1 MINIF
6 FQWLFFVHYVFSLHF
21 YSQIWLAK
29 RLGYSP
35 SVISAYETGDRTP
48 SVQALIALADVYHV
62 SVDYLLGR
70 SAPRQPQLDL
80 TGLTTQQVAA
90 LQTIVSAM
98 RR

>member
-1 MINIF
+1 MTLAERLRYLRLEN
-6 FQWLFFVHYVFSLHF
+6 H

-35 SVISAYETGDRTP
+35 SVISAYETGERTP

>member
-1 MINIF
+1 MTLAERLRYLREEN
-6 FQWLFFVHYVFSLHF
+6 H
-21 YSQIWLAK
+21 YSQSWLSK

-35 SVISAYETGDRTP
+35 SIISAYETGDRTP

-70 SAPRQPQLDL
+70 TAPRQPQLDT
-80 TGLTTQQVAA
+80 TGLTTRQIEA
-90 LQTIVSAM
+90 LQVIVSAM

>member
-1 MINIF
+1 MT
-6 FQWLFFVHYVFSLHF
+6 LAERLRYLREETH
-21 YSQIWLAK
+21 YSQRGLAK

-35 SVISAYETGDRTP
+35 SVISAYESGDRTP

-70 SAPRQPQLDL
+70 SVPRQPQLDT
-80 TGLTTQQVAA
+80 TGLTTRQVEA
-90 LQTIVSAM
+90 LQVIVSAM

>member
-1 MINIF
+1 MT
-6 FQWLFFVHYVFSLHF
+6 LSERLRYLREETH
-21 YSQIWLAK
+21 YSQRGLAK

-35 SVISAYETGDRTP
+35 SVISAYESGDRTP

-70 SAPRQPQLDL
+70 TVPRQPQLDT
-80 TGLTTQQVAA
+80 TGLTTRQIEA
-90 LQTIVSAM
+90 LQVIVSAM

>member
-1 MINIF
+1 MT
-6 FQWLFFVHYVFSLHF
+6 LAERLRYLREETH
-21 YSQIWLAK
+21 YSQRGLAK

-35 SVISAYETGDRTP
+35 SVISAYESGDRTP

-70 SAPRQPQLDL
+70 TVPRQPQLDT
-80 TGLTTQQVAA
+80 TGLTTRQIEA
-90 LQTIVSAM
+90 LQVIVSAM

>member
-1 MINIF
+1 MT
-6 FQWLFFVHYVFSLHF
+6 LSERLRYLREETH
-21 YSQIWLAK
+21 YSQRGLAR

-35 SVISAYETGDRTP
+35 SVISAYESGDRTP

-70 SAPRQPQLDL
+70 SVPRQPQLDT
-80 TGLTTQQVAA
+80 TGLTTRQIEA
-90 LQTIVSAM
+90 LQVIVSAM

>member
-1 MINIF
+1 MT
-6 FQWLFFVHYVFSLHF
+6 LSERLRYLREETH
-21 YSQIWLAK
+21 YSQRGLAK

-35 SVISAYETGDRTP
+35 SVISAYESGDRTP

-70 SAPRQPQLDL
+70 SVPRQPQLDT
-80 TGLTTQQVAA
+80 TGLTTRQIEA
-90 LQTIVSAM
+90 LQVIVGAM